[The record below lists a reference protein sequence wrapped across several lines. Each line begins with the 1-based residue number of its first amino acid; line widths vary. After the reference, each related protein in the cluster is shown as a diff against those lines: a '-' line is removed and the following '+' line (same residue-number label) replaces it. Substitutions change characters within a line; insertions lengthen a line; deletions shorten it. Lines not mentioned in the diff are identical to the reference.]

1 MEGEKVVSCEGVAGA
16 SQGLDADD
24 QTKREYRDSQNLHGD
39 PQLGG
44 DKDKDM
50 ELISNA
56 LSGAFVD
63 KQGGEGMWGHPRGM
77 KTKMISK
84 ILNLG
89 TIFLGEVWG
98 PLKPKRWGET

>member
-1 MEGEKVVSCEGVAGA
+1 MEDGKVVTCEGVSGA

-44 DKDKDM
+44 DKDV

-63 KQGGEGMWGHPRGM
+63 KQGGGRGCRD
-77 KTKMISK
+77 TS
-84 ILNLG
+84 
-89 TIFLGEVWG
+89 GE
-98 PLKPKRWGET
+98 